1 MWSHLFVRLLCLV
14 LKNMQSFFFL
24 FVK

>member
-14 LKNMQSFFFL
+14 LKNMQSFFIL